1 MKNLQTWEQNVI
13 YLRFHIELKIE
24 EKKMEAIEI
33 TDANFEEILK
43 TDKPVLVDF
52 WAEWCGPCKM
62 IGPVVKE
69 LAADYD
75 GKAVIAKVNVD
86 ENPATAAQF
95 GIRSIPTLLVFKGGE
110 IVDKQIGAVPKAVLA
125 GKLDAQLN

>member
-1 MKNLQTWEQNVI
+1 
-13 YLRFHIELKIE
+13 
-24 EKKMEAIEI
+24 METIEI
-33 TDANFEEILK
+33 TDANFNEILN

-62 IGPVVKE
+62 IGPIVKQ
-69 LAADYD
+69 LAEEYE
-75 GKAVIAKVNVD
+75 GKAVIGKVNVD
-86 ENPATAAQF
+86 ENPNTAAQF